1 MPHSRCRRTRS
12 IGVLGSAALLMA
24 CCAAALGQSEPTVR
38 QRKYPAPTFGTSL
51 ELPNAL
57 RGTIYY
63 IPIDTYELPN
73 FKKLKPAGTV
83 YATTL
88 NVPTQAFTA
97 GFPGVTNRIEWFA
110 IDYEGDFFI
119 DKPGS
124 YMFDLTSDDGSVL
137 YIDGKRIIDND
148 GVHQT
153 LSVRG
158 AAKLTHG
165 VHHMRLSYFQGP
177 KYEVA
182 LKLEVAGPKE
192 KWRIFSMAEFRL
204 RDEPEPEKSAS
215 AEPPA
220 Q

>member
-1 MPHSRCRRTRS
+1 MGCS
-12 IGVLGSAALLMA
+12 V
-24 CCAAALGQSEPTVR
+24 AALGQSEQSGK

-51 ELPNAL
+51 VLPNAL
-57 RGTIYY
+57 RGSIYY
-63 IPIDTYELPN
+63 LPIETYELPN
-73 FKKLKPAGTV
+73 FKKLKPVGTV

-148 GVHQT
+148 GVHQAV
-153 LSVRG
+153 SVRG
-158 AAKLTHG
+158 AAKLIHG

-177 KYEVA
+177 KFEVA

-204 RDEPEPEKSAS
+204 RDEPEPDKFAS
-215 AEPPA
+215 SEPPS
-220 Q
+220 QR